1 MKKPQLITLL
11 VSLCM
16 SFLSDIAN
24 AEPSISLMD
33 RDDFKFSLNAGR
45 FSVGSV
51 ADEVTGQ
58 TGVAFFY
65 SSTLA
70 KKEILVSDVNITA
83 GTITDILQA
92 VFAETDILWK
102 IKENMVALY
111 LKDEIPDKQMKS
123 DEPKPSG
130 QKLSG
135 KVTDKTGAPLGGAVV
150 FLKGNQSSA
159 VITDMDGRYELE
171 VKPSDVVIVSMMGYA
186 AYEFPV
192 ADNPVVD
199 VLLKDDL
206 LFLDEVVVVGYGTQK
221 KSDIT
226 GAVASFNTKA
236 IERRPDGQIAS
247 ILQGAIPG
255 LSINLTGST
264 AEATSNSEITIRG
277 ASSISASNSP
287 LLVVDGVPYVG
298 EWSSIN
304 SNDVQSIEVLK
315 DASSAAIYGSRGANG
330 VILITT
336 KRGNSD
342 KPVISY
348 NGSVKVS
355 RAQNIPDIMDGETFY
370 RRKTEAGYNL
380 TAIEQQVYDSKEWVD
395 WLDLCLRT
403 GVEHE
408 HNLSVSGRN
417 KSTRYYISGNLLSN
431 NGIRINDKFNRY
443 TMRVNLEQKVGKWI
457 TFGTNTIYGY
467 YDRSG
472 KEADFNQAY
481 IMNPLTIPYN
491 EDGTLRLLTW
501 EDTPYAENP
510 LSSLNI
516 KNNDVT
522 QRFNTVNYLEL
533 TCPIEGLSYKLN
545 TNYSYMSRLEQTYYG
560 MTDTQEGFA
569 NDGEMI
575 VKNSY
580 QTDWLI
586 ENILSYNRTFG
597 KHTVFLTAL
606 YSAQS
611 HQEMY
616 YQMTGI
622 GFQSDLNTYWQPNKA
637 NTLTAT
643 SSEATE
649 RHLSQMFR
657 ANYSYDSRYLFTAT
671 VRRDGYSAFGSDKK
685 YGIFPSVAFG
695 WNIANEP
702 FFKKSSAADAVNNLK
717 LRLSWGKNGNEGIDA
732 YSTLP
737 ILTAKNYLDGDHKTA
752 YGYFASTLAATDV
765 GWETSEQYNIGLD
778 YGFLRNRIS
787 GSLEL
792 YYRSTYDLLLYR
804 TIPAINGVTSLLGN
818 LGKTKGRGVE
828 LSLNSVNISKKNFTW
843 STDLSIAHN
852 RNEIVDVG
860 LFDQSGKPTD
870 DVASRW
876 FIGYPVSVC
885 YDYVYDGIIQK
896 DEQVSYTVP
905 SAKPGFIKYKNVND
919 DTVVDADDKQIVGVK
934 EPWLVF
940 GLTNTFTYKGFT
952 LSLFLNGQV
961 GATYPNYLKSPTT
974 IEYRKNQ
981 INHNFWSETNPTND
995 YPANIPDG
1003 SVNPLNAS
1011 IYERTDFLRIKNL
1024 NLSYRFPQKWM
1035 EKIRVNRLDVYVD
1048 MKNLYTFTSWSGLD
1062 PEFVANSSRQL
1073 SSPQTFQASVGVRL
1087 EF

>member
-1 MKKPQLITLL
+1 MNTPKLLTMLMTLMMVL
-11 VSLCM
+11 LGGPASAESSRSLLEDMEFTVS
-16 SFLSDIAN
+16 I
-24 AEPSISLMD
+24 P
-33 RDDFKFSLNAGR
+33 AGNY
-45 FSVGSV
+45 SV
-51 ADEVTGQ
+51 ADISSEISKQ
-58 TGVAFFY
+58 TGVAFSY
-65 SSTLA
+65 SKSLA
-70 KKEILVSDVNITA
+70 V
-83 GTITDILQA
+83 TDIAVQNMQLKNSSIHDILKA
-92 VFAETDILWK
+92 VFSSSGIIWK
-102 IKENMVALY
+102 IKDNMVALY
-111 LKDEIPDKQMKS
+111 LPEEVSQEGPEVQVEFKETIRGVVRDKD
-123 DEPKPSG
+123 G
-130 QKLSG
+130 N
-135 KVTDKTGAPLGGAVV
+135 PLMGAVV
-150 FLKGNQSSA
+150 FAESDPSSA
-159 VITDMDGRYELE
+159 VVTDIDGKYELMAS
-171 VKPSDVVIVSMMGYA
+171 KGDKVIVSLMGYA
-186 AYEFPV
+186 QYDYLANYATVE
-192 ADNPVVD
+192 NVVLQDD
-199 VLLKDDL
+199 VLY
-206 LFLDEVVVVGYGTQK
+206 LDEVIVVGYGTQK

-226 GAVASFNTKA
+226 GAVASFDTKA

-264 AEATSNSEITIRG
+264 AEATSNSEITVRG

-287 LLVVDGVPYVG
+287 LLVVDGVPYTG

-304 SNDVQSIEVLK
+304 SNDVASIEVLK

-336 KRGNSD
+336 KRGTAD
-342 KPVISY
+342 KATVAY

-355 RAQNIPDIMDGETFY
+355 RAQNIPDIMDGPTFY
-370 RRKTEAGYNL
+370 QRKKEAGYNF
-380 TAIEQQVYDSKEWVD
+380 TAIEQKVYDAGQWVD

-403 GVEHE
+403 GVEQE

-417 KSTRYYISGNLLSN
+417 KQTRYYISGNVLSN
-431 NGIRINDKFNRY
+431 EGIRINDKFNRY
-443 TMRVNLEQKVGKWI
+443 TMRVNLEQKIGKYL
-457 TFGTNTIYGY
+457 TFGTNTTYGY

-472 KEADFNQAY
+472 KEANFNQAY

-491 EDGTLRLLTW
+491 DDGTLRLLTW

-516 KNNDVT
+516 KNNDVN

-545 TNYSYMSRLEQTYYG
+545 TNYSHSSRLEQTYYG
-560 MTDTQEGFA
+560 QTDTQEGFA
-569 NDGEMI
+569 NGGEMI

-611 HQEMY
+611 HNEMY
-616 YQMTGI
+616 YQMTGL
-622 GFQSDLNTYWQPNKA
+622 GFQNDLNTYWQPSKA
-637 NTLTAT
+637 QTLTAT
-643 SSEATE
+643 TAEATE
-649 RHLSQMFR
+649 NHISQMFR

-685 YGIFPSVAFG
+685 YGVFPSLALG
-695 WNIANEP
+695 WNIANEQ
-702 FFKKSSAADAVNNLK
+702 FFKKSAAGRTVNNLK
-717 LRLSWGKNGNEGIDA
+717 LRLSWGKNGNEGIEA

-737 ILTAKNYLDGDHKTA
+737 ILTGKNYLDGDHQTA

-765 GWETSEQYNIGLD
+765 GWETTEQYNFGLD
-778 YGFLRNRIS
+778 FGLFKNRLS
-787 GSLEL
+787 GSLEV
-792 YYRSTYDLLLYR
+792 YYSNTYDLLLYR

-818 LGKTKGRGVE
+818 LGKTNGRGVE
-828 LSLNSVNISKKNFTW
+828 LQLNSVNISKRNFLW
-843 STDLSIAHN
+843 STELSLAHN
-852 RNEIVDVG
+852 KTAIADVG
-860 LFDQSGKPTD
+860 LFDENGTPID

-876 FIGYPVSVC
+876 FIGYPISVC
-885 YDYVYDGIIQK
+885 YDYAYEGVIQK
-896 DEQVSYTVP
+896 DETVSYTIP
-905 SAKPGFIKYKNVND
+905 SAKPGFIKYQNING
-919 DTVVDADDKQIVGVK
+919 DDKVDSNDKLIIGVK

-940 GLTNTFTYKGFT
+940 GLTNTFSYKGFS
-952 LSLFLNGQV
+952 LSIFLNGHL
-961 GATYPNYLKSPTT
+961 GATYPNYLKAPTT

-981 INHNFWSETNPTND
+981 LNHNFWTETNPTND

-1011 IYERTDFLRIKNL
+1011 LYESTDFLRIKDI
-1024 NLSYRFPQKWM
+1024 NLSYRIP
-1035 EKIRVNRLDVYVD
+1035 EKIVNRIGVNRLEVYLD
-1048 MKNLYTFTSWSGLD
+1048 AKNVYTFTSWSGLD

-1073 SSPQTFQASVGVRL
+1073 SSPQTLQLSAGVRL

>member
-1 MKKPQLITLL
+1 MKPHYLITLVVAAAL
-11 VSLCM
+11 CSVGLSASAETALSL
-16 SFLSDIAN
+16 LSSED
-24 AEPSISLMD
+24 ISL
-33 RDDFKFSLNAGR
+33 SLAAGKY
-45 FSVGSV
+45 SVENV
-51 ADEVTGQ
+51 ADEITRQ
-58 TGVAFFY
+58 TGIAFSY
-65 SSTLA
+65 SNALA
-70 KKEILVSDVNITA
+70 DKQIDVKDVNLSKGTVSELLDNVFHTA
-83 GTITDILQA
+83 DIR
-92 VFAETDILWK
+92 WK
-102 IKENMVALY
+102 IKDNMVALY
-111 LKDEIPDKQMKS
+111 LPDEDPQSPVKQTSTYQKES
-123 DEPKPSG
+123 VSG
-130 QKLSG
+130 V
-135 KVTDKTGAPLGGAVV
+135 VTDKSGAPLAGAVVFVKSAPSIVSVSDADGRYTLDMVKGGAVV
-150 FLKGNQSSA
+150 
-159 VITDMDGRYELE
+159 
-171 VKPSDVVIVSMMGYA
+171 VSMMGYSDF
-186 AYEFPV
+186 EFV
-192 ADNPVVD
+192 MDGRTQIDIALEDD
-199 VLLKDDL
+199 VYY
-206 LFLDEVVVVGYGTQK
+206 LDEVVVVGYGTQK

-264 AEATSNSEITIRG
+264 AEATSNSEITVRG

-287 LLVVDGVPYVG
+287 LLVVDGVPYTG

-336 KRGNSD
+336 KRGVSD
-342 KPVISY
+342 KTIVSY
-348 NGSVKVS
+348 NGSVKIS
-355 RAQNIPDIMDGETFY
+355 SAQNIPDIMDGEVFY
-370 RRKTEAGYNL
+370 KRKTEAGYNL
-380 TAIEQQVYDSKEWVD
+380 TAIEKQVYESGEWVD

-403 GVEHE
+403 GVEQE
-408 HNLSVSGRN
+408 HNLSVSGRT
-417 KSTRYYISGNLLSN
+417 KTTGYYISGNILSSD
-431 NGIRINDKFNRY
+431 GIRINDKFNRY

-457 TFGTNTIYGY
+457 KLGTNSTYGY

-472 KEADFNQAY
+472 KEANFNQAY

-491 EDGTLRLLTW
+491 EDGSLRLLTW

-510 LSSLNI
+510 LGSLNI
-516 KNNDVT
+516 HNNDIT
-522 QRFNTVNYLEL
+522 QRINSVNFLEI

-545 TNYSYMSRLEQTYYG
+545 TNYSYTSRIEQTYYG
-560 MTDTQEGFA
+560 KKDTQEGFA

-575 VKNSY
+575 VKSSY
-580 QTDWLI
+580 QMDWLI

-611 HQEMY
+611 HNEMY
-616 YQMTGI
+616 YQMTGL

-649 RHLSQMFR
+649 RHVSQMFR

-671 VRRDGYSAFGSDKK
+671 VRRDGYSAFGADKK
-685 YGIFPSVAFG
+685 YGIFPSVALG

-702 FFKKSSAADAVNNLK
+702 FFKNSSASDAVNNLK

-765 GWETSEQYNIGLD
+765 GWETSEQYNLGID
-778 YGFLRNRIS
+778 YGFLKNRIS
-787 GSLEL
+787 GSIEL

-818 LGKTKGRGVE
+818 LGKTSGRGIE
-828 LSLNSVNISKKNFTW
+828 LSLNSVNISNRDFTW
-843 STDLSIAHN
+843 STDLSLAHN
-852 RNEIVDVG
+852 KTAIVDVG
-860 LFDQSGKPTD
+860 LFDENGKPID
-870 DVASRW
+870 DVASKW
-876 FIGYPVSVC
+876 FIGYPISVC
-885 YDYVYDGIIQK
+885 YDYMFDGIVQK
-896 DEQVSYTVP
+896 DETVSYTVP
-905 SAKPGFIKYKNVND
+905 SAKPGFIKYKNLNG
-919 DTVVDADDKQIVGVK
+919 DTVVDSNDKSIVGVK

-952 LSLFLNGQV
+952 LSVFLNGQI

-981 INHNFWSETNPTND
+981 LNHNFWSETNPTND
-995 YPANIPDG
+995 YPANVPDG

-1011 IYERTDFLRIKNL
+1011 LYEKTDFLRIKDV

-1035 EKIRVNRLDVYVD
+1035 DRIHVGRLEVYIDV
-1048 MKNLYTFTSWSGLD
+1048 KNLYTFTSWSGLD

-1073 SSPQTFQASVGVRL
+1073 SSPQTLQTSVGLRL

>member
-1 MKKPQLITLL
+1 MSL
-11 VSLCM
+11 VMLFTGGVVS
-16 SFLSDIAN
+16 
-24 AEPSISLMD
+24 AEPAKALLD
-33 RDDFKFSLNAGR
+33 RDDFNFSMTGGKMPAEK
-45 FSVGSV
+45 V
-51 ADEVTGQ
+51 ADEITRQ
-58 TGVAFFY
+58 TGVAFSY
-65 SSTLA
+65 SNTLA
-70 KKEILVSDVNITA
+70 NTVIEVSDVNVTG
-83 GTITDILQA
+83 GTVTDILES
-92 VFAETDILWK
+92 VFSKTGILWK
-102 IKENMVALY
+102 IKDNMVALY
-111 LKDEIPDKQMKS
+111 FPDEVPDLPDSAPKTEKDRS
-123 DEPKPSG
+123 VVSG
-130 QKLSG
+130 Q
-135 KVTDKTGAPLGGAVV
+135 VTDKAGIPLGGAVV
-150 FLKGNQSSA
+150 FVKDDPSKVS
-159 VITDMDGRYELE
+159 VTDADGRYSLE
-171 VKPSDVVIVSMMGYA
+171 IKPSDVISISMMGYSTH
-186 AYEFPV
+186 EFT
-192 ADNPVVD
+192 ATGDAVVD
-199 VLLKDDL
+199 VVLSDDVL
-206 LFLDEVVVVGYGTQK
+206 YLDEVVVVGYGTQK

-226 GAVASFNTKA
+226 GAVASFDTKA

-255 LSINLTGST
+255 LSISLTGST
-264 AEATSNSEITIRG
+264 AEATSNSEITVRG

-287 LLVVDGVPYVG
+287 LLVVDGVPYTG

-336 KRGNSD
+336 KRGTSD
-342 KPVISY
+342 RAVVSY
-348 NGSVKVS
+348 NGSVKIS
-355 RAQNIPDIMDGETFY
+355 KAQNIPDIMDGETFY

-380 TAIEQQVYDSKEWVD
+380 SAIEQKVYESGEWVD

-408 HNLSVSGRN
+408 HNLSVSGRT
-417 KSTRYYISGNLLSN
+417 KTTRYYISGNILSN

-443 TMRVNLEQKVGKWI
+443 TMRVNLEQKVGKYI
-457 TFGTNTIYGY
+457 TFGTNTTYGY

-472 KEADFNQAY
+472 KEANFNQAY

-510 LSSLNI
+510 LHSLNI
-516 KNNDVT
+516 KNKDIN

-533 TCPIEGLSYKLN
+533 TCPVEGLSYKLN
-545 TNYSYMSRLEQTYYG
+545 TNYSHMSRLEQTYYG
-560 MTDTQEGFA
+560 KTDTQEGFS

-611 HQEMY
+611 HKEMY
-616 YQMTGI
+616 YQMTGL
-622 GFQSDLNTYWQPNKA
+622 GFQSDINTYWQPNKA

-649 RHLSQMFR
+649 RHISQMLR

-685 YGIFPSVAFG
+685 YGIFPSVALG
-695 WNIANEP
+695 WNIAKEP
-702 FFKKSSAADAVNNLK
+702 FFKKSGAGDAVNNLK
-717 LRLSWGKNGNEGIDA
+717 LRLSWGRNGNEGIDA

-765 GWETSEQYNIGLD
+765 GWETSEQYNLGID

-787 GSLEL
+787 GSLEV

-828 LSLNSVNISKKNFTW
+828 LSLNSVNISKRNFTW
-843 STDLSIAHN
+843 STDLSLAHN

-860 LFDQSGKPTD
+860 LFDETGKPVD

-876 FIGYPVSVC
+876 FIGYPISVC
-885 YDYVYDGIIQK
+885 YDYAFDGIVQK
-896 DEQVSYTVP
+896 DEKVSYTVP
-905 SAKPGFIKYKNVND
+905 SAKPGFIKYKNIND
-919 DTVVDADDKQIVGVK
+919 DDVVDADDKQILGVK
-934 EPWLVF
+934 EPWLMF

-952 LSLFLNGQV
+952 LSIFLNGQL

-981 INHNFWSETNPTND
+981 LNHNFWSETNPTNE

-1003 SVNPLNAS
+1003 SVNPLNAGL
-1011 IYERTDFLRIKNL
+1011 YEKTDFLRIKNV

-1035 EKIRVNRLDVYVD
+1035 EKIHVNRLELYLD
-1048 MKNLYTFTSWSGLD
+1048 MKNLYTFTSWTGLD
-1062 PEFVANSSRQL
+1062 PEFVANSSRQF